1 MFPKKKKKILN
12 LKNFQ
17 IKNKQLN
24 LENLIYCINYTFLE
38 NNLTTLRRVNIDGA
52 IFSSQHEAQVGIIIR
67 DDQGL
72 VIVALCKNIK

>member
-1 MFPKKKKKILN
+1 MFPKKKKILN
-12 LKNFQ
+12 LKYFQ

-38 NNLTTLRRVNIDGA
+38 NNLTTLRRVNIDGV